1 MNMTNYININNDKN
15 KYLNSCIKFIV
26 KNINKVFL
34 RKDFK
39 IFLKRINMITK
50 GNKNGQKINRINAYK
65 RKVGKNKN

>member
-50 GNKNGQKINRINAYK
+50 GNKNRQKINRINAYK